1 MQKIRNKIITTL
13 TIVAL
18 LMVQFAPT
26 LVYASAEIKSNA
38 TNQENVKFD
47 ATISNGYS
55 AVFDIEG
62 EATLDLA
69 ISVENVGYLKD
80 CKITLEGNNYQ
91 IAKPDNKYVKSV
103 ANNTVELNEIKT
115 GEIAEISI
123 PIKAVKENVIGN
135 CMLTPDES
143 VYRVKKIFDYND
155 LSLKPENTDSQT
167 NAIEQALAND
177 ITYITLI

>member
-103 ANNTVELNEIKT
+103 ANNTVELNEIKLRFIT
-115 GEIAEISI
+115 ALHE
-123 PIKAVKENVIGN
+123 PQKA
-135 CMLTPDES
+135 S
-143 VYRVKKIFDYND
+143 QR
-155 LSLKPENTDSQT
+155 KPAGT
-167 NAIEQALAND
+167 NSHKGLHPPQP
-177 ITYITLI
+177 T